1 MTLIKRSALVT
12 LMVLSA
18 LIAMGQQDPMYSQY
32 IFNLQTVNP
41 AYAGTWKTIGFM
53 GIIRQQWVGIA
64 GHPST
69 QTFSVQAPLRSQN
82 VGIGLNIIHDKVGLT
97 STISVNFDYA
107 YQVSLSDQT
116 SLRFGIKGGFTNFS
130 NNLPDYTQYPD
141 GISDPIFQTS
151 IDNKFM
157 PNIGVGLYL
166 NSPRYFLSLSLPK
179 IIENNFQS
187 NVNNFYTKS
196 ELRHFFFAGGLIFN
210 LSESVKFK
218 PTFMTQTVTGAPFLY
233 DLSANFLFFDRLW
246 LGGMYR
252 SGDAISAMAQWIIN
266 RNLRIG
272 YAHDF
277 TTTDLKNYHQG
288 VHEIMLSYE
297 FVTIKRLFISPR
309 YF

>member
-1 MTLIKRSALVT
+1 MKIIKRSALVT
-12 LMVLSA
+12 LMVLTA
-18 LIAMGQQDPMYSQY
+18 LIASGQQDPMHSQY

-53 GIIRQQWVGIA
+53 GIIRHQWVGIA

-69 QTFSVQAPLRSQN
+69 QTFSVQSPLKSQN
-82 VGIGLNIIHDKVGLT
+82 VGIGFNIVHDQVGLT
-97 STISVNFDYA
+97 STISANFDYA
-107 YQVSLSDQT
+107 YQISLSDQT

-130 NNLPDYTQYPD
+130 NNLPDYIQYPD

-179 IIENNFQS
+179 IIENSFQS
-187 NVNNFYTKS
+187 NVNNFCTKS

-233 DLSANFLFFDRLW
+233 DLSANFLFFERLW

>member
-1 MTLIKRSALVT
+1 MKIIKRSALVT
-12 LMVLSA
+12 LMVLTA
-18 LIAMGQQDPMYSQY
+18 LIASGQQDPMYSQY

-53 GIIRQQWVGIA
+53 GIIRHQWVGIA

-69 QTFSVQAPLRSQN
+69 QTFSVQSPLKSQN
-82 VGIGLNIIHDKVGLT
+82 VGIGFNIVHDQVGLT
-97 STISVNFDYA
+97 STISANFDYA
-107 YQVSLSDQT
+107 YQISLSDQT

-130 NNLPDYTQYPD
+130 NNLPDYIQYPD

-179 IIENNFQS
+179 IIENSFQS
-187 NVNNFYTKS
+187 NVNNFCTKS

-233 DLSANFLFFDRLW
+233 DLSANFLFFERLW